1 MRTTT
6 LYSRLLRTAAVV
18 LFGAAAQI
26 PVNGVTVAADKPK
39 PLAIA
44 EVKHEGPVDF
54 EKEVLPILR
63 RSCLACHNTSD
74 KESDLVLE
82 TPQAILKGG
91 SEGPSVV
98 AGKSAESLLLQLAAH
113 QKEPVMPPAGND
125 VKAKNLTPDELG
137 LIKLW
142 IDQGAKGQVSGAN
155 APIVWQPLPPGVN
168 PIFAVAVSADGQY
181 LAAGRANQ
189 IFLYHVG
196 SKRELGRLTDPAL
209 LQSNVYKNPGVA
221 HLDLVQALR
230 FNPAGDLLASGGY
243 REVKLWRRAQNVRKA
258 EWSGLETAPKS
269 LAVSDDGALAA
280 IGEENGKIRIYDSA
294 TGQQARTLNN
304 HTGPVTALRFTAD
317 KAKLVSVSQDKSIRV
332 WNVADGMQ
340 VGMVEAPAPLQAV
353 ALVSEGKLI
362 ATGGGD
368 NVIRLWDL
376 AAVTA
381 AEKPAEPLKP
391 VKEIPGHTG
400 PVTALQTFGAGAE
413 LVSGS
418 QDGTVRVWNVMAG
431 NAARQ
436 MNHGGP
442 VESIAVKADG
452 QRIVSVSAN
461 NSAKVWNGTNGQPMS
476 ELKGDFRAK
485 IRVDEV
491 TRAVALAKR
500 NVDSAKKDLDEANKR
515 KTAEEENSKKA
526 DEALKKADEDFKK
539 KDEAAKQPTVDKEAA
554 DKALAEATTAKTK
567 AEETKKQNDELATK
581 ATEASTKAKQEQDA
595 ANKAATEAAAAA
607 KAAADKLAKAKDA
620 AAKDATNAGLAD
632 AAKAAEKESQD
643 AETKNKAAAEA
654 KTKADAAF
662 TAADTAKKTAD
673 ENKKK
678 SDDELTKANT
688 AMTQADQKVKQ
699 VTPIA
704 QKATDEKSAADR
716 TFKAAQRGL
725 ERAKE
730 AVTKAIEAIP
740 MFDATVKQAEEKAK
754 QADVLLETEKKV
766 ATESEK
772 PLRSVAISPDGL
784 TVATS
789 GDDQMVHTWD
799 LETGAAVDRFVGQG
813 ANTVALA
820 YLPGNLLISA
830 AANKSVVVWVGTPEW
845 KLEKTIGHPDKSDLL
860 SDRVTALDF
869 SPDGKTLAT
878 GGGEPS
884 RSGEIKFWNVESGS
898 LLSTLKD
905 PHSDTVFG
913 LEFSPDGAQIA
924 SGAAD
929 RFVKV
934 HQVADGKFVRAFEGH
949 THHVLGVAWRA
960 DGRVLASC
968 GADMAIKVWDV
979 RTGDQQRTIQGFG
992 KEVTAVR
999 FVADGDNIV
1008 ASSGDKTVQLKNSAN
1023 GGNVASFPGAVDYM
1037 YSAAATGDGK
1047 YIIGGGQDSAVRV
1060 WTANGQPF
1068 ATFEAPKPPAPPATP
1083 AASGG

>member
-1 MRTTT
+1 MRTTQCR
-6 LYSRLLRTAAVV
+6 SRDLRMAALLLTAVAF
-18 LFGAAAQI
+18 LAGLAPLAS
-26 PVNGVTVAADKPK
+26 AADKPK

-74 KESDLVLE
+74 KESDLILE
-82 TPQAILKGG
+82 TPQTILKGG

-98 AGKSAESLLLQLAAH
+98 PGKGAESLLLQLAAH

-125 VKAKNLTPDELG
+125 VKAKNLTPEELG
-137 LIKLW
+137 LLKLW
-142 IDQGAKGQVSGAN
+142 IDQGAKGQVSGLN
-155 APIVWQPLPPGVN
+155 APIVWQPLPQGVN
-168 PIFAVAVSADGQY
+168 PIFAVAVSNDGQY

-189 IFLYHVG
+189 IFLYHVP
-196 SKRELGRLTDPAL
+196 SKREIGRLTDPAL
-209 LQSNVYKNPGVA
+209 LQSNIYKNPGVA
-221 HLDLVQALR
+221 HLDLVQSLR
-230 FNPAGDLLASGGY
+230 FNPTGDLLASGGY
-243 REVKLWRRAQNVRKA
+243 REIKLWRRTQNVRKA

-269 LAVSDDGALAA
+269 LATTDDGALAA
-280 IGEENGKIRIYDSA
+280 IGEENGKIRLYDAA
-294 TGQQARTLNN
+294 TGQQVRTLTN
-304 HTGPVTALRFTAD
+304 HTAAVTGLRFTAD
-317 KAKLVSVSQDKSIRV
+317 KSKLVSVSQDKSVRV

-340 VGMVEAPAPLQAV
+340 IGSVETPAALQAV
-353 ALVSEGKLI
+353 ALVGEGKLI
-362 ATGGGD
+362 ATSGGD
-368 NVIRLWDL
+368 NTIRLWDY

-381 AEKPAEPLKP
+381 AQKPAEPLKP
-391 VKEIPGHTG
+391 VKELAGHTG
-400 PVTALQTFGAGAE
+400 PVTSLQTYAAGAE

-442 VESIAVKADG
+442 VEGLAVKADG

-461 NSAKVWNGTNGQPMS
+461 NSGKIWNGQNGQQIA

-485 IRVDEV
+485 IRVDDV

-515 KTAEEENSKKA
+515 KTAEEENSKKS

-539 KDEAAKQPTVDKEAA
+539 KDEAAKQPTADKEAA

-581 ATEASTKAKQEQDA
+581 ATEALTKAKQEQDA
-595 ANKAATEAAAAA
+595 ANKAATDAANAA
-607 KAAADKLAKAKDA
+607 KAAVDKLAKAKDA
-620 AAKDATNAGLAD
+620 AGKDPNNAGLAE
-632 AAKAAEKESQD
+632 AAKVAEKESQD
-643 AETKNKAAAEA
+643 AEAKNKAAAEA
-654 KTKADAAF
+654 KTKTDAAF

-678 SDDELTKANT
+678 SDDELNKANT
-688 AMTQADQKVKQ
+688 AFTQADQKVKQ

-704 QKATDEKSAADR
+704 QKAIDEKATADR
-716 TFKAAQRGL
+716 TLKAAQRGL

-730 AVTKAIEAIP
+730 AVVKATEAIP
-740 MFDATVKQAEEKAK
+740 MFDTAVKQAEEKAK
-754 QADVLLETEKKV
+754 QAEMTLEVEKKA

-772 PLRSVAISPDGL
+772 PLRAVAISADG
-784 TVATS
+784 TTIATA
-789 GDDQMVHTWD
+789 GDDQMIHTWD
-799 LETGAAVDRFVGQG
+799 VETGAAVDRYVGQG
-813 ANTVALA
+813 AISTALA
-820 YLPGNLLISA
+820 YLPNNLLISA
-830 AANKSVVVWVGTPEW
+830 AANKSVVVWVAAAEW
-845 KLEKTIGHPDKSDLL
+845 KLERAIGNPDKADLL
-860 SDRVTALDF
+860 ADRVTALDF
-869 SPDGKTLAT
+869 SPDGKILAS

-898 LLSTLKD
+898 LVSALKD

-913 LEFSPDGAQIA
+913 LEFSPDGSQIA

-968 GADMAIKVWDV
+968 GADMAIKVWDT

-999 FVADGDNIV
+999 FVADSDNVV

-1023 GGNVASFPGAVDYM
+1023 GGNVANFGGSVDYM

-1047 YIIGGGQDSAVRV
+1047 YIVGGGQDSTVRV

-1068 ATFEAPKPPAPPATP
+1068 ATFEAPKPPAPPT
-1083 AASGG
+1083 ASGG

>member
-1 MRTTT
+1 MRKH
-6 LYSRLLRTAAVV
+6 LLGSRIIRAAAVA
-18 LFGAAAQI
+18 LAGFSLQSLALNTA
-26 PVNGVTVAADKPK
+26 TAADKTNPI
-39 PLAIA
+39 AIA
-44 EVKHEGPVDF
+44 DVKHDGPVDF

-74 KESDLVLE
+74 KESDLILE
-82 TPQAILKGG
+82 TPQTILKGG

-98 AGKSAESLLLQLAAH
+98 PGKGAESLLLKLAAH
-113 QKEPVMPPAGND
+113 QKEPVMPPVGND
-125 VKAKNLTPDELG
+125 VKAKNLTSEELG

-142 IDQGAKGQVSGAN
+142 IDQGVKGQVSGAN
-155 APIVWQPLPPGVN
+155 APIVWQPLPAGVN

-181 LAAGRANQ
+181 VAAGRANQ
-189 IFLYHVG
+189 IFLYHVA

-209 LQSNVYKNPGVA
+209 LQSVYKNPGVA

-258 EWSGLETAPKS
+258 EWAGLETAPKS
-269 LAVSDDGALAA
+269 LAVTEDGALAA
-280 IGEENGKIRIYDSA
+280 IGEENGKIRIYDAAS
-294 TGQQARTLNN
+294 GQQQKTLVN
-304 HTGPVTALRFTAD
+304 HTAPVTALRFTAD
-317 KAKLVSVSQDKSIRV
+317 KSKLVSVSADKSVRV
-332 WNVADGMQ
+332 WNVADGQQ
-340 VGMVEAPAPLQAV
+340 VGLVETPAALQAV
-353 ALVSEGKLI
+353 ALVGEGKLI
-362 ATGGGD
+362 ATGGAD
-368 NVIRLWDL
+368 NIIRLWDF

-381 AEKPAEPLKP
+381 PNKPAEPLKP
-391 VKEIPGHTG
+391 TKEIPGHGG
-400 PVTALQTFGAGAE
+400 PVTSLATYGPGAE

-418 QDGTVRVWNVMAG
+418 QDGTVRVWNVAAG
-431 NAARQ
+431 NAVRQ

-442 VESIAVKADG
+442 VENIAVKADG
-452 QRIVSVSAN
+452 QRVVSVSAN
-461 NSAKVWNGTNGQPMS
+461 NSAKVWNGANGQQMS

-491 TRAVALAKR
+491 TRLVSLAKR

-515 KTAEEENSKKA
+515 KTAEEDNAKKS

-539 KDEAAKQPTVDKEAA
+539 KDEAAKQPTADKEAA

-567 AEETKKQNDELATK
+567 AEETKKQNDELAVK
-581 ATEASTKAKQEQDA
+581 ATEAATKSKQEQDA
-595 ANKAATEAAAAA
+595 ATKAATDAANAA

-620 AAKDATNAGLAD
+620 AGKDPNNAGLAD
-632 AAKAAEKESQD
+632 AAKAAEKESAD
-643 AETKNKAAAEA
+643 AEVKNKAAAEA

-662 TAADTAKKTAD
+662 TAADTAKKAAD

-678 SDDELTKANT
+678 SDDELNKANT
-688 AMTQADQKVKQ
+688 AFTQADQKVKQ
-699 VTPIA
+699 VTPVA
-704 QKATDEKSAADR
+704 QKAIDEKAAADR

-730 AVTKAIEAIP
+730 SVAKAIEAIP
-740 MFDATVKQAEEKAK
+740 SFDAAVKQAEEKTK
-754 QADVLLETEKKV
+754 QAEASLEAEKKV
-766 ATESEK
+766 ATDSEK
-772 PLRSVAISPDGL
+772 PLRAVAISPDGA
-784 TVATS
+784 TIATS

-799 LETGAAVDRFVGQG
+799 VETGAPIDRLVGQ
-813 ANTVALA
+813 AALSNALA
-820 YLPGNLLISA
+820 FLPGNLLVSA
-830 AANKSVVVWVGTPEW
+830 AANKSVVVWVATPEW
-845 KLEKTIGHPDKSDLL
+845 KLERTIGAPDKADQL

-869 SPDGKTLAT
+869 SPDGKVLAT

-898 LLSTLKD
+898 LVSALKD

-913 LEFSPDGAQIA
+913 LEFSPDGAQVA
-924 SGAAD
+924 SSAAD
-929 RFVKV
+929 RFVKI
-934 HQVADGKFVRAFEGH
+934 HNVADGKFVRAFEGH
-949 THHVLGVAWRA
+949 THHVLGVTWRA

-992 KEVTAVR
+992 KEVTAIR
-999 FVADGDNIV
+999 FVADGDNVI

-1023 GGNVASFPGAVDYM
+1023 GGNVASFPGAADYM

-1047 YIIGGGQDSAVRV
+1047 YVVGGGQDSTVRV

-1068 ATFEAPKPPAPPATP
+1068 VTFEAPKPPAPPAAP